1 MKQIASLLAVIDM
14 IAGAVGLVLS
24 FGKDS
29 LLAAVCA
36 GSLALSV
43 MTLILSFNNSD

>member
-1 MKQIASLLAVIDM
+1 MNMKQVASLLAVIGM
-14 IAGAVGLVLS
+14 ITGVVGLMIS

-29 LLAAVCA
+29 LLAAIFA

-43 MTLILSFNNSD
+43 MTLILNFEK